1 MKSEDE
7 KFLDSIGFQSLGFF
21 DSLTWLTQ
29 GVAQLTQIVTRLW
42 ASFTRLTQ
50 GDAPFK
56 AAALGEPR
64 ESYGHRF
71 HGMMRHDSVI
81 NRYCD
86 IPSLAGDT
94 IKGCPFS
101 PLLTIRNGQ
110 FSSAARIKRSSF
122 TNLSHSIFFNPSAFT
137 RYIHLRAPSS
147 GLSHAMCEY
156 HGQYIT
162 CENCGQVT
170 DMWLVGCHEV
180 LTRPGPVQFGRC
192 RNGLLNKV
200 TMIKQVK
207 IPVVPSCKRCTG

>member
-122 TNLSHSIFFNPSAFT
+122 TNLSHSIYNNPT
-137 RYIHLRAPSS
+137 TKTQNKQQQTPSS
-147 GLSHAMCEY
+147 GQKHTKNENQK
-156 HGQYIT
+156 QYIT

-170 DMWLVGCHEV
+170 DMWLV
-180 LTRPGPVQFGRC
+180 
-192 RNGLLNKV
+192 
-200 TMIKQVK
+200 
-207 IPVVPSCKRCTG
+207 